1 MKVEIFRL
9 SSQPVEIEVREGGTV
24 RDVFSTPGS
33 GKAVGRE
40 SQTLL
45 DAAEDL
51 YGGVD
56 GLGTLR
62 VDGAA
67 ATLDSA
73 VRPGSTIFLIPKVEG
88 GSTARVVG

>member
-9 SSQPVEIEVREGGTV
+9 SGQPVEIEVQDGGTV

-40 SQTLL
+40 DMTLL
-45 DAAEDL
+45 DAADDL
-51 YGGVD
+51 YGGGA
-56 GLGTLR
+56 GLGSLR

-67 ATLDSA
+67 ATLDTE
-73 VRPGSTIFLIPKVEG
+73 VKPGSTIFLIPKVEG
-88 GSTARVVG
+88 GVA